1 MKNIGKIMEQVQ
13 KMQSDMKAAQ
23 DRLALMEVEGQSGAG
38 LVKVKMNGQG
48 MFVQIWID
56 SSLIKED
63 EKDVLEDLIIAASND
78 AKTKMDQLTADEMG
92 KVTQGISLPPGMQM
106 PF

>member
-1 MKNIGKIMEQVQ
+1 
-13 KMQSDMKAAQ
+13 MQSDMKAAQ

>member
-13 KMQSDMKAAQ
+13 QMQSDMKAAQ

-38 LVKVKMNGQG
+38 LVKVKMN
-48 MFVQIWID
+48 
-56 SSLIKED
+56 
-63 EKDVLEDLIIAASND
+63 
-78 AKTKMDQLTADEMG
+78 AKAKMDQLTADEMG
-92 KVTQGISLPPGMQM
+92 KVTQGLSLPPGMQM

>member
-1 MKNIGKIMEQVQ
+1 MEQVQ
-13 KMQSDMKAAQ
+13 QMQSDMKAVQ

-48 MFVQIWID
+48 LFVHIWID
-56 SSLIKED
+56 PSLIKED

-78 AKTKMDQLTADEMG
+78 AKAKMDQLTADEMG
-92 KVTQGISLPPGMQM
+92 KVTQGLSLPPGMQM